1 MLSIA
6 GQTAGPI
13 GLTFFVDTH
22 GCYRLKKFDF
32 FSNIF
37 FNFFYGQRRALQLV
51 TNIIDRYQNNLDAN
65 VMADGFYQVKP
76 LNIKF

>member
-6 GQTAGPI
+6 GQTDEPI
-13 GLTFFVDTH
+13 GLPFFVDTH
-22 GCYRLKKFDF
+22 GCYRLKKSQFF
-32 FSNIF
+32 FSKF
-37 FNFFYGQRRALQLV
+37 VFHGQRRALQLV
-51 TNIIDRYQNNLDAN
+51 TNNIDRYQNILDAN

>member
-6 GQTAGPI
+6 GQTDEPI

-22 GCYRLKKFDF
+22 GCYRLKKFAIFFFKIF
-32 FSNIF
+32 FS
-37 FNFFYGQRRALQLV
+37 RATPGLQLV
-51 TNIIDRYQNNLDAN
+51 TNNIDRYQNILDAN

-76 LNIKF
+76 LNITF